1 MSEQGFNPCGGV
13 PHRRG
18 AASNLRGCLQGALRL
33 GGWLLL
39 AAFMITVASAHP
51 AQFTTLQVKVEA
63 DGHFEAS
70 LNIDVLS
77 YALGQSSLKTSNE
90 ELEALLDGSRTNL
103 AERLA
108 EAGDHFRHEVV
119 VRSDAGNASITAW
132 TLPGLPEVDAILARN
147 IQPRILIP
155 GVIAFSGTLPTGAH
169 ALSIRLPYVLGDT
182 LHDMELP
189 GGNTHAEPV
198 SAGEYSSQVPIALQ
212 PPGKGDWL
220 IAIGRYL
227 MVGFHHI
234 IPEGLD
240 HILFVLGLFL
250 FSARMK
256 PLLLQ
261 VSAFTVAHSITLG
274 LALYGVVRLP
284 SAVTEPL
291 IAASIVFVAVEN
303 LFVKEVKPWRYAVVF
318 CFGLVHGLGF
328 ASAFASAGLQRQ
340 DFLIGLVGF
349 NLGVE
354 CGQLAVIVGAFLL
367 VGWFRHRSWYRRAIV
382 IPASSLIALVALFW
396 TFQRIFWPA
405 H

>member
-1 MSEQGFNPCGGV
+1 
-13 PHRRG
+13 
-18 AASNLRGCLQGALRL
+18 
-33 GGWLLL
+33 
-39 AAFMITVASAHP
+39 
-51 AQFTTLQVKVEA
+51 
-63 DGHFEAS
+63 
-70 LNIDVLS
+70 
-77 YALGQSSLKTSNE
+77 
-90 ELEALLDGSRTNL
+90 
-103 AERLA
+103 
-108 EAGDHFRHEVV
+108 
-119 VRSDAGNASITAW
+119 
-132 TLPGLPEVDAILARN
+132 
-147 IQPRILIP
+147 
-155 GVIAFSGTLPTGAH
+155 
-169 ALSIRLPYVLGDT
+169 
-182 LHDMELP
+182 
-189 GGNTHAEPV
+189 
-198 SAGEYSSQVPIALQ
+198 LQ